1 MDKYT
6 VDALKAMLCRELDE
20 SVMRGI
26 KTYQDLDNVKDTTEA
41 LKNLYKIEKLS
52 MEEPMYSQRG
62 GQGGNYAMGNSYM
75 AYARADGQGGGQGGQ
90 GGNSRMYDPYLME
103 RRYSG
108 TDGKEQVIKE
118 LHRLMENT
126 GDERMKSTLMEC
138 VGKMEK
144 M

>member
-62 GQGGNYAMGNSYM
+62 GQSGENYAIGNSYM
-75 AYARADGQGGGQGGQ
+75 QYARAGGQGGGQGG
-90 GGNSRMYDPYLME
+90 GSSRMYDPYMME

-108 TDGKEQVIKE
+108 TDGKEQVIQE
-118 LHRLMENT
+118 LHRLMETT
-126 GDERMKSTLMEC
+126 GDERLKSTLMEC

>member
-62 GQGGNYAMGNSYM
+62 GQDGGNYMMGNSY
-75 AYARADGQGGGQGGQ
+75 ARTGEGGG
-90 GGNSRMYDPYLME
+90 NPRMYDPYLME
-103 RRYSG
+103 RHYSG